1 MSMGGELDKYLKGGV
16 QKKFTKPILL
26 RASPDRVR
34 AKIFRLIVAMGIYNN
49 NQEKKFQNSKW
60 K

>member
-1 MSMGGELDKYLKGGV
+1 MRELKRKKGGV

-34 AKIFRLIVAMGIYNN
+34 AKIFRLIVDMGIYNN